1 MNWRHVQ
8 DLLYMV
14 LFVNW
19 KCCIC
24 YATQET
30 FNFQSTENVFQNV
43 FRRLKDMKYISFAHF
58 RNPNSSPVSGC
69 HRSPP
74 WLLINLIVSEQ
85 GGTVPP
91 WLWCPDRTDLSSSD
105 HQAEK
110 KSLLLTVWIRLIQLQ
125 PRGMHVKC
133 WQCDIVCVWCGNH
146 CHHKFYV
153 IPPLEIYSQVIKWAH
168 VNVNLAP
175 QK

>member
-8 DLLYMV
+8 DLYMV

-110 KSLLLTVWIRLIQLQ
+110 KKPTANCLDSSHSVAASGNACQMLAVWYCLCVVWEPLPSQVLCNIPPGNLQ
-125 PRGMHVKC
+125 PSH
-133 WQCDIVCVWCGNH
+133 
-146 CHHKFYV
+146 
-153 IPPLEIYSQVIKWAH
+153 
-168 VNVNLAP
+168 
-175 QK
+175 